1 MGFFVRI
8 EWPKF
13 MFKRPHSSTFESMRK
28 RFVEVYKRI
37 HPIWSTKDRPIKFTR
52 CSTKRNTNAK
62 KQVPCTFCA
71 FYIIQIFQSSQVP
84 SILQPTRENPTHYY
98 ISNMSSI
105 SEYEDPMS
113 DPQNILNIIERALSQ
128 VRGTLQELERALRG
142 VDKTLSI
149 VGVDRNG
156 AITTFRTPPH
166 TFTSPRYD
174 ELEITDDDF
183 LGELFED
190 DGETMKDELV
200 NALTE
205 AKYDSDI
212 SMPDSL
218 FEEELDLTGDLEEA
232 VSSLEYPEN
241 ADEIIAEMTRDME
254 RNPESEG
261 QSIVETKRQ
270 VWGGPGAG
278 GVSIGQT
285 TTTESSEGYIYN

>member
-1 MGFFVRI
+1 
-8 EWPKF
+8 
-13 MFKRPHSSTFESMRK
+13 MFERPHLSTFQSMRK
-28 RFVEVYKRI
+28 RCVGVYKRI
-37 HPIWSTKDRPIKFTR
+37 HPFWSTKDRPIKFTQ
-52 CSTKRNTNAK
+52 CSTKRNINDK

-128 VRGTLQELERALRG
+128 VRGTLQELERALSG
-142 VDKTLSI
+142 VDKTLNI
-149 VGVDRNG
+149 VGVDHNG
-156 AITTFRTPPH
+156 AITTFRSPPH